1 MSYLVAQILVCLLVA
16 FGLGLGLGWLLGS
29 GRAST
34 GAAPE
39 DEGAF
44 GAARQRIRTL
54 EADLADCRAA
64 PRPPGTATPLAFAPG
79 LATPDLDVRDLDVPD
94 LAVPG
99 PPRERPA
106 PGVPRADPSPAA
118 LPRLALPPVPTP
130 RAAAP
135 PVPDAS
141 PTSALR
147 AGGVLG
153 FGPPAPAAR
162 DDLTRIEGVG
172 PVLQK
177 QLAGLGLVTY
187 RQIAAL
193 SEADARRVGEA
204 LGVLSDR
211 IARQDWV
218 AQAAR
223 LAAEP
228 PRAD

>member
-1 MSYLVAQILVCLLVA
+1 MSYLVAQMFVCLLVA

-29 GRAST
+29 GRAAT

-64 PRPPGTATPLAFAPG
+64 PRPPATATPLAFAPD
-79 LATPDLDVRDLDVPD
+79 LAVPD
-94 LAVPG
+94 LAVPE

-106 PGVPRADPSPAA
+106 PGVPRADPASAA
-118 LPRLALPPVPTP
+118 PPRLALPTVPTP
-130 RAAAP
+130 PAAAL

-141 PTSALR
+141 PASVPQT
-147 AGGVLG
+147 GGILG

-228 PRAD
+228 PRAG